1 MKIFSARETELL
13 RELDGLELAG
23 FWRRAVAFLIDCF
36 LMAVLLSVLTT
47 LGFNGLQNLRQM
59 WGNSGP
65 TEYHLPVVKELRVPI
80 THGGMKL
87 QLIDIEGNEVIRVAA
102 TVVVPVLYCGIFLW
116 AGKGRTPGK
125 RLLKIRV
132 VSLAHRHITLWHAVE
147 RALGYGAAALE
158 LGFGFVQFF
167 IHPYRRCAQD
177 RLAET
182 IVVTEPSYQSL
193 QQKLSQQQ
201 VADDLLHSPPQ
212 VVAPAETRTP
222 NWHRAN
228 KIAPRRV
235 RMEGG
240 DSGNSAGEKKP
251 CPTKKQKNPLD
262 SDRPSHGRH

>member
-47 LGFNGLQNLRQM
+47 VGFNELQHLRQM
-59 WGNSGP
+59 GDSGP
-65 TEYHLPVVKELRVPI
+65 AAYHLPVVKELRVPMI
-80 THGGMKL
+80 HGGMKL
-87 QLIDIEGNEVIRVAA
+87 QLIDIEGNEVIHVAA
-102 TVVVPVLYCGIFLW
+102 TVVVPVLYCGVFLW

-147 RALGYGAAALE
+147 RALGYAAAALE

-182 IVVTEPSYQSL
+182 IVVTERSYQAL
-193 QQKLSQQQ
+193 QQKRSQ
-201 VADDLLHSPPQ
+201 PP
-212 VVAPAETRTP
+212 
-222 NWHRAN
+222 
-228 KIAPRRV
+228 I
-235 RMEGG
+235 
-240 DSGNSAGEKKP
+240 
-251 CPTKKQKNPLD
+251 
-262 SDRPSHGRH
+262 PSYH

>member
-65 TEYHLPVVKELRVPI
+65 AEYHLPVVKELRVR
-80 THGGMKL
+80 GMKL
-87 QLIDIEGNEVIRVAA
+87 QLINIEGNEVIHVAA
-102 TVVVPVLYCGIFLW
+102 TVVVPVLYCGVFLW

-182 IVVTEPSYQSL
+182 IVVTERSYQAL

-201 VADDLLHSPPQ
+201 VADDLLESPP
-212 VVAPAETRTP
+212 
-222 NWHRAN
+222 H
-228 KIAPRRV
+228 IA
-235 RMEGG
+235 
-240 DSGNSAGEKKP
+240 
-251 CPTKKQKNPLD
+251 
-262 SDRPSHGRH
+262 

>member
-1 MKIFSARETELL
+1 MKLFSARETELL

-23 FWRRAVAFLIDCF
+23 FWRRAVAFVIDCF

-47 LGFNGLQNLRQM
+47 LGFYGLQNLRQM
-59 WGNSGP
+59 RGNSGP
-65 TEYHLPVVKELRVPI
+65 AEYHLPVVKELRVPMI
-80 THGGMKL
+80 HGGMKL
-87 QLIDIEGNEVIRVAA
+87 QLINIEGSEVIHVAA
-102 TVVVPVLYCGIFLW
+102 TVVVPVLYCGVFLW

-132 VSLAHRHITLWHAVE
+132 VSLSHRHITLWHAVE

-182 IVVTEPSYQSL
+182 IVVTERSYQAL

-201 VADDLLHSPPQ
+201 VADDLSEFPP
-212 VVAPAETRTP
+212 
-222 NWHRAN
+222 H
-228 KIAPRRV
+228 IA
-235 RMEGG
+235 
-240 DSGNSAGEKKP
+240 
-251 CPTKKQKNPLD
+251 
-262 SDRPSHGRH
+262 